1 MNAARRRFLSL
12 LPGWAVLASCE
23 EKQQNRA
30 PRMPTVKW
38 RVVCTTSWAASIAS
52 EVGGDAVDA
61 VSLMKPGM
69 SPHQFRPAAHE
80 VSRMLTSDIV
90 LRHGLG
96 LDDEWPVDYEAL
108 EKYNVRLGLVTSA
121 IPAEKLIRREQ
132 NGRQYTDPHVWMD
145 PQLAVFMVHAVE
157 AVLVAAMP
165 KLGEYLSGRAQRLR
179 VELGETD
186 RFLRGLMSE
195 LPEKDRYL
203 FTSHD
208 SMAYFAKAY
217 GLEAKSLAG
226 ADGKASPEVSAEL
239 SEWIR
244 KHAVR
249 TLFRE
254 QDSDEAVLAP
264 MLNDLRVVPDT
275 VIYSLATGPADK
287 VVSLSSRQYH
297 VSRIS
302 DAIRCTGD
310 IVQSRLQ
317 VD

>member
-1 MNAARRRFLSL
+1 
-12 LPGWAVLASCE
+12 
-23 EKQQNRA
+23 
-30 PRMPTVKW
+30 
-38 RVVCTTSWAASIAS
+38 
-52 EVGGDAVDA
+52 
-61 VSLMKPGM
+61 
-69 SPHQFRPAAHE
+69 
-80 VSRMLTSDIV
+80 MLTSDIV

-108 EKYNVRLGLVTSA
+108 EKYNVRLGVVTSA
-121 IPAEKLIRREQ
+121 IPAEKLIRREE
-132 NGRQYTDPHVWMD
+132 NGRKYIDPHVWMD

-165 KLGEYLSGRAQRLR
+165 KLGDYLSGRAQRLR
-179 VELGETD
+179 VELGEAD
-186 RFLRGLMSE
+186 RFLRGLMGE

-226 ADGKASPEVSAEL
+226 ADGKAFPVVPAEL
-239 SEWIR
+239 AEWIR

-264 MLNDLRVVPDT
+264 MLKELRVVPDA

-287 VVSLSSRQYH
+287 VVSLSSRQYN

-310 IVQSRLQ
+310 VVQSRLQ
-317 VD
+317 ID

>member
-1 MNAARRRFLSL
+1 
-12 LPGWAVLASCE
+12 
-23 EKQQNRA
+23 
-30 PRMPTVKW
+30 
-38 RVVCTTSWAASIAS
+38 
-52 EVGGDAVDA
+52 VGGDAVEA

-90 LRHGLG
+90 LRNGLG

-108 EKYNVRLGLVTSA
+108 ENYNVRLGVVTSA
-121 IPAEKLIRREQ
+121 IPAEKLIRREE

-165 KLGEYLSGRAQRLR
+165 KLGDYLSGRAQRLR
-179 VELGETD
+179 VELGEAD
-186 RFLRGLMSE
+186 RFLRGLMAE
-195 LPEKDRYL
+195 LPEKDRFL

-226 ADGKASPEVSAEL
+226 ADGKALPEVPAEL
-239 SEWIR
+239 AEWIR
-244 KHAVR
+244 KHGVR

-264 MLNDLRVVPDT
+264 MLKELRVVPDA

-287 VVSLSSRQYH
+287 IISMSSRQYN

-310 IVQSRLQ
+310 VVQSRLQ